1 MQRIALSLI
10 AASLLWSS
18 VSYAQAPPGSL
29 IPPSG
34 VLGTCKFETGEIHF
48 DCIPLYIGY
57 LIQFF
62 LTFAGVFLMF
72 GLMIAGYK
80 YMFGSVTG
88 TGTESG
94 RKEIIGRL
102 VGFSIVL
109 VYLVALTLLLF
120 LIISLIP
127 IIADQI
133 QLMANNLGE
142 SIDKFLAD
150 PTLVFPFASPE
161 INASL
166 NGMLREFLADFY
178 TGGILQS
185 MQQFGQQF
193 SNAAQGSILFIV
205 D

>member
-102 VGFSIVL
+102 VGFVIMVL
-109 VYLVALTLLLF
+109 SYLLVDTLLEL
-120 LIISLIP
+120 L
-127 IIADQI
+127 
-133 QLMANNLGE
+133 
-142 SIDKFLAD
+142 
-150 PTLVFPFASPE
+150 T
-161 INASL
+161 
-166 NGMLREFLADFY
+166 
-178 TGGILQS
+178 
-185 MQQFGQQF
+185 
-193 SNAAQGSILFIV
+193 
-205 D
+205 